1 MDNMFYQEITQE
13 ESFKYACHYFSI
25 YKSKIRQ
32 HNLDF
37 NHHYDYDCDFNKSF
51 FENIVFGNDFFLD
64 LFKENQNKLIKQGTY
79 DLNEVMELNEQ
90 FKKETLATFMND
102 FKTEFVKEYIT
113 KINDI
118 LKEHNKELKY
128 AIEDEKFY
136 QNREYLNHKEFLDD
150 PVSEEERTECIQD
163 AKEKQEDFKVKIE
176 LYESA
181 KNSIANSLSNSNLVS
196 A

>member
-1 MDNMFYQEITQE
+1 
-13 ESFKYACHYFSI
+13 
-25 YKSKIRQ
+25 
-32 HNLDF
+32 
-37 NHHYDYDCDFNKSF
+37 DYDCDFNKSF

-90 FKKETLATFMND
+90 FKKETLVIFMND
-102 FKTEFVKEYIT
+102 FKKEFVKEYIT
-113 KINDI
+113 KIDDI

-128 AIEDEKFY
+128 AIEDEQFY

-163 AKEKQEDFKVKIE
+163 AQEKQEDFKVKIE

-181 KNSIANSLSNSNLVS
+181 KNSIYNSLSNSNLVS